1 MSNNQFAN
9 YSFFTREFY
18 IDYWI
23 LVILDFKI
31 QNVCNFRKK
40 YRLPVTSEEVVRHII
55 RKRSEKQMTVN
66 EYNKSV
72 ELFSDRVYRFIL
84 KSIRDIHKAEDIVQ
98 DSYEKLWKNF
108 ENVSFEK
115 VKSYLFTT
123 AYHTMIDIIRK
134 EKRSSYSEELNLPE
148 QSHENNYTDLG
159 DILKEAVDKLPEVQ
173 RMVLLLRDYE
183 GYSYE
188 EIGEMANLNE
198 SQVKVYIYRARV
210 FLKKYIGRME
220 AVV

>member
-1 MSNNQFAN
+1 
-9 YSFFTREFY
+9 
-18 IDYWI
+18 
-23 LVILDFKI
+23 
-31 QNVCNFRKK
+31 
-40 YRLPVTSEEVVRHII
+40 
-55 RKRSEKQMTVN
+55 MTVN

-98 DSYEKLWKNF
+98 DSYEKLWKNA
-108 ENVSFEK
+108 EKVSFEK

-134 EKRSSYSEELNLPE
+134 DKRSTYSEELKLPE
-148 QSHENNYTDLG
+148 QSHENNYSDLVEV
-159 DILKEAVDKLPEVQ
+159 LKEAVDRLPEVQ

-198 SQVKVYIYRARV
+198 SQVKVYIFRARV

>member
-1 MSNNQFAN
+1 
-9 YSFFTREFY
+9 
-18 IDYWI
+18 
-23 LVILDFKI
+23 
-31 QNVCNFRKK
+31 
-40 YRLPVTSEEVVRHII
+40 
-55 RKRSEKQMTVN
+55 MTVN

-134 EKRSSYSEELNLPE
+134 EKRSSFTEELKLPE
-148 QSHENNYTDLG
+148 QSHENNYSDLG
-159 DILKEAVDKLPEVQ
+159 EVLKAAIDRLPEVQ

-210 FLKKYIGRME
+210 FLKKYIGKME